1 MKFFN
6 NMKLKYKIIFI
17 TFAINTIIMLIA
29 SIALNLIIKEESFNI
44 MTKTERRLR
53 DSFDL
58 YIRYEVETAYSLVD
72 NLYKM
77 SQKGEISEEEAYN
90 LAIKLLRELR
100 YGIKGNDDTDGYFWV
115 DTSKGVNLVLYGR
128 KDVEGKNRDDLTD
141 SYGNY
146 IIRDLREKA
155 FAGGGFSDYWFPKL
169 GGEEPLKKRSYSMYH
184 EGFDFVIGTG
194 AYNEDME
201 KMILEDTAHRQ
212 KLSRQTKLI
221 INFIYLIGTILM
233 FSMIYFITEFFVSR
247 PIKLVADHAEKISK
261 LDLTE
266 DDVDKY
272 LYRKDEIGL
281 LERSFKNLSDQ
292 LNKIV
297 YEIKRGSAKLSSSII
312 ELDRGNDELA
322 TMSSEQAASLE
333 ETTTTLEQISVIM
346 EAHTKKTLELSIAM
360 QNTEKK
366 ATMISEISDTLKS
379 SMKGIKDSSKKIEY
393 ILEVLEDITFQTNI
407 LALNAAVEAAR
418 AGEGGKGF
426 SVITTEIR
434 NLSRKSGEA
443 SKEISELVK
452 ENYSNIS
459 KGEEL
464 IDYVVVDLNSI
475 LNEIE
480 GTNEYVQEITSGADE
495 QRRGI
500 ELINNAVSELNDIT
514 QTNAGI
520 AEETAS
526 VAEELNMEY
535 LKFLDVV
542 DLFKQDEE
550 KVDEVDLEE
559 FINEYKNE
567 ETEDFEEA
575 EEIEENKKYE

>member
-1 MKFFN
+1 MEFFN
-6 NMKLKYKIIFI
+6 NMKLKYKIIF
-17 TFAINTIIMLIA
+17 TTLAVNTIIMLIA
-29 SIALNLIIKEESFNI
+29 SIALNLIIKEESHNI
-44 MTKTERRLR
+44 MNKTERRLR

-77 SQKGEISEEEAYN
+77 SQKGEIGEEEAYN
-90 LAIKLLRELR
+90 LAINLLRELR
-100 YGIKGNDDTDGYFWV
+100 YGIKGSDDTDGYFWV

-169 GGEEPLKKRSYSMYH
+169 GEEEPLKKRSYSMYH

-201 KMILEDTAHRQ
+201 KMISEDVAHRE
-212 KLSRQTKLI
+212 KLSKQTKII
-221 INFIYLIGTILM
+221 INFIYVMGTILM
-233 FSMIYFITEFFVSR
+233 FSMVYFITEFFVSR
-247 PIKLVADHAEKISK
+247 PIKLVADHAQKISK

-266 DDVDKY
+266 GNIDKY

-297 YEIKRGSAKLSSSII
+297 YEIKRGSTKLSSSII

-333 ETTTTLEQISVIM
+333 ETTATLEQISVIM

-379 SMKGIKDSSKKIEY
+379 SMKAIKDSSKKIEY

-542 DLFKQDEE
+542 DLFRQDEE
-550 KVDEVDLEE
+550 KIEEVDLEE
-559 FINEYKNE
+559 LINNSENDE
-567 ETEDFEEA
+567 MEDFEETEGIS
-575 EEIEENKKYE
+575 EEKKDE

>member
-1 MKFFN
+1 MEFFN
-6 NMKLKYKIIFI
+6 NMKLKYKIII
-17 TFAINTIIMLIA
+17 TTLAVNTVIMFIA
-29 SIALNLIIKEESFNI
+29 SIALNLIIKEESHNI
-44 MTKTERRLR
+44 MNKTEKRLR
-53 DSFDL
+53 ESFDL

-77 SQKGEISEEEAYN
+77 YQKGELEEEQAYN
-90 LAIKLLRELR
+90 LAISLLRDLR
-100 YGIKGNDDTDGYFWV
+100 YGLKGSDETDGYFWV

-141 SYGNY
+141 AYGNY

-184 EGFDFVIGTG
+184 EGFDFIIGTG
-194 AYNEDME
+194 AYNEDIE
-201 KMILEDTAHRQ
+201 KMITEDLAHRE
-212 KLSRQTKLI
+212 KLSRQTKII
-221 INFIYLIGTILM
+221 INFIYVMGTILM

-247 PIKLVADHAEKISK
+247 PIKLVADHAAKISR
-261 LDLTE
+261 LDLT
-266 DDVDKY
+266 DGNVDKY

-297 YEIKRGSAKLSSSII
+297 YEIKRGSNKLSSSII

-333 ETTTTLEQISVIM
+333 ETTATLEQISVIM

-360 QNTEKK
+360 QNTERK

-379 SMKGIKDSSKKIEY
+379 SMNAIKDSSKKIEY

-480 GTNEYVQEITSGADE
+480 GTNEYVKEITSGADE

-550 KVDEVDLEE
+550 KIDEVDLEE
-559 FINEYKNE
+559 FINESGDE
-567 ETEDFEEA
+567 ETEYFGEA
-575 EEIEENKKYE
+575 KEIE

>member
-1 MKFFN
+1 
-6 NMKLKYKIIFI
+6 MKLKYKIIFT
-17 TFAINTIIMLIA
+17 TFAVNTVIMLMA
-29 SIALNLIIKEESFNI
+29 SITLNLIVNEESKNI
-44 MTKTERRLR
+44 ITKTEKRLR

-58 YIRYEVETAYSLVD
+58 YIRYQVETAYSLVD
-72 NLYKM
+72 NIYNM
-77 SQKGEISEEEAYN
+77 YQRGELEEEEAYN
-90 LAIKLLRELR
+90 LAINLLREIR
-100 YGIKGNDDTDGYFWV
+100 YGLKDSDETDGYFWV

-141 SYGNY
+141 AYGNY
-146 IIRDLREKA
+146 IIKDLREKA
-155 FAGGGFSDYWFPKL
+155 FGGGGFSDYWFPKL
-169 GGEEPLKKRSYSMYH
+169 GGDEPLKKRSYSMYH
-184 EGFDFVIGTG
+184 KGFDFVIGTG
-194 AYNEDME
+194 SYSEDVE
-201 KMILEDTAHRQ
+201 KIILKDVAHRE
-212 KLSRQTKLI
+212 KLLRRSKLI
-221 INFIYLIGTILM
+221 INSIYLIGTFMMFILV
-233 FSMIYFITEFFVSR
+233 YFITEFFISR

-266 DDVDKY
+266 ENIDKY

-281 LERSFKNLSDQ
+281 LERSFKNLSDR
-292 LNKIV
+292 LNEIV
-297 YEIKRGSAKLSSSII
+297 YEIKRGSTKLSSSII

-333 ETTTTLEQISVIM
+333 ETTSTLEQISAIM

-360 QNTEKK
+360 QNTERK
-366 ATMISEISDTLKS
+366 ATMIREISDTLKS
-379 SMKGIKDSSKKIEY
+379 SMKAIKDSSKKIEY

-434 NLSRKSGEA
+434 NLSRKSADA

-550 KVDEVDLEE
+550 KVDELDLEE
-559 FINEYKNE
+559 IIYDSDEF
-567 ETEDFEEA
+567 ED
-575 EEIEENKKYE
+575 ENYID

>member
-1 MKFFN
+1 MNFFN
-6 NMKLKYKIIFI
+6 NMKLKYKIIFT
-17 TFAINTIIMLIA
+17 TFAVNTVIMLMA
-29 SIALNLIIKEESFNI
+29 SITLNLIVNEESKNI
-44 MTKTERRLR
+44 ITKTEKRLR

-58 YIRYEVETAYSLVD
+58 YIRYQVETAYSLVD
-72 NLYKM
+72 NIYNM
-77 SQKGEISEEEAYN
+77 YQRGELEEEEAYN
-90 LAIKLLRELR
+90 LAINLLREIR
-100 YGIKGNDDTDGYFWV
+100 YGLKDSDETDGYFWV

-141 SYGNY
+141 AYGNY
-146 IIRDLREKA
+146 IIKDLREKA
-155 FAGGGFSDYWFPKL
+155 FGGGGFSDYWFPKL
-169 GGEEPLKKRSYSMYH
+169 GGDEPLKKRSYSMYH
-184 EGFDFVIGTG
+184 KGFDFVIGTG
-194 AYNEDME
+194 SYSEDVE
-201 KMILEDTAHRQ
+201 KIILKDVAHRE
-212 KLSRQTKLI
+212 KLLRRSKLI
-221 INFIYLIGTILM
+221 INSIYLIGTFMMFILV
-233 FSMIYFITEFFVSR
+233 YFITEFFISR

-266 DDVDKY
+266 ENIDKY

-281 LERSFKNLSDQ
+281 LERSFKNLSDR
-292 LNKIV
+292 LNEIV
-297 YEIKRGSAKLSSSII
+297 YEIKRGSTKLSSSII

-333 ETTTTLEQISVIM
+333 ETTSTLEQISAIM

-360 QNTEKK
+360 QNTERK
-366 ATMISEISDTLKS
+366 ATMIREISDTLKS
-379 SMKGIKDSSKKIEY
+379 SMKAIKDSSKKIEY

-434 NLSRKSGEA
+434 NLSRKSADA

-550 KVDEVDLEE
+550 KVDELDLEE
-559 FINEYKNE
+559 IIYDSDEF
-567 ETEDFEEA
+567 ED
-575 EEIEENKKYE
+575 ENYID

>member
-17 TFAINTIIMLIA
+17 TMCVNTFIMILA
-29 SIALNLIIKEESFNI
+29 YTALNIIIDKESKNI
-44 MTKTERRLR
+44 MKKTETRLR

-58 YIRYEVETAYSLVD
+58 YIRYQVETAYSLVD
-72 NLYKM
+72 NIYKLYE
-77 SQKGEISEEEAYN
+77 KGELERDQAYN
-90 LAIKLLRELR
+90 LALDLLRNIR
-100 YGIKGNDDTDGYFWV
+100 YGTKEYDETDGYFWV
-115 DTSKGVNLVLYGR
+115 DSSKGVNLVLYGR
-128 KDVEGKNRDDLTD
+128 KDVEGKNRDDLKD

-146 IIRDLREKA
+146 MIRDMREKA
-155 FAGGGFSDYWFPKL
+155 FGGGGFTDYWFPKL
-169 GGEEPLKKRSYSMYH
+169 GEEKPLRKRSYSMYH
-184 EGFDFVIGTG
+184 KGFDFVIGTG
-194 AYNEDME
+194 SYNEDIE
-201 KMILEDTAHRQ
+201 KLVIEDLNHRN
-212 KLSRQTKLI
+212 KLSRHTKLI
-221 INFIYLIGTILM
+221 INVIYIVGTIVMYFLIYLII
-233 FSMIYFITEFFVSR
+233 EFFVAR
-247 PIKLVADHAEKISK
+247 PIKVVAEHAEKISK
-261 LDLTE
+261 LDLTSE
-266 DDVDKY
+266 TESKY
-272 LYRKDEIGL
+272 LDRRDEIGF
-281 LERSFKNLSDQ
+281 LERSFGKLCDQ
-292 LNKIV
+292 LNKVV
-297 YEIKRGSAKLSSSII
+297 YDIKRGSNKLSISII

-333 ETTTTLEQISVIM
+333 ETTATLEQISTIM
-346 EAHTKKTLELSIAM
+346 SIHTEKTLELSRTM

-366 ATMISEISDTLKS
+366 ATMIREISDTLKS
-379 SMKGIKDSSKKIEY
+379 SMSEIKKSSRKIEY

-434 NLSRKSGEA
+434 NLSRKSAES

-452 ENYSNIS
+452 ENYTNIT

-464 IDYVVVDLNSI
+464 IDYVVVDLSSI
-475 LNEIE
+475 LDEIE

-500 ELINNAVSELNDIT
+500 ELINTAVSELNDIT

-542 DLFKQDEE
+542 DLFKQNEKDDE
-550 KVDEVDLEE
+550 LEE
-559 FINEYKNE
+559 NEVE
-567 ETEDFEEA
+567 EV
-575 EEIEENKKYE
+575 EIDSENIENTN